1 MACVAKAIGS
11 LEDVDIF
18 RKRSLAYANITRQAI
33 RLAKPNFPDIT
44 APTKKVETEVS
55 TLNDEPTASK
65 SIVS

>member
-33 RLAKPNFPDIT
+33 LLAKPNFPT
-44 APTKKVETEVS
+44 
-55 TLNDEPTASK
+55 
-65 SIVS
+65 